1 MVGGKTGTTN
11 LLWCVHRAEWAA
23 CMHGRDLADEGIP
36 QATLGSTGGRD
47 IAAWWAGN
55 KPQLTSFGVQ
65 TRHNGRHA
73 VGADMPGPLA
83 AWWAGNKPQLTSFG
97 VQTRH
102 NGRQCGSMTVPWNS
116 IVSTLLGQTCPA
128 PWHAVVGGKQAT
140 ANQTPLELK
149 QDTEGAAW
157 LHARHAWPPRASNT
171 VGGWAISLAMT

>member
-65 TRHNGRHA
+65 TRHNI
-73 VGADMPGPLA
+73 
-83 AWWAGNKPQLTSFG
+83 AG
-97 VQTRH
+97 
-102 NGRQCGSMTVPWNS
+102 
-116 IVSTLLGQTCPA
+116 TLLGQTCPA
-128 PWHAVVGGKQAT
+128 PWQHGGRET
-140 ANQTPLELK
+140 
-149 QDTEGAAW
+149 
-157 LHARHAWPPRASNT
+157 
-171 VGGWAISLAMT
+171 SLN